1 MGNRQQTRK
10 LARARTREVQL
21 KINAARE
28 AIGEGD
34 MVAAER
40 ECQSAIVIDPLAAS
54 PYHLLAHIAYSQGR
68 LQNAGDNILEAATRD
83 DKDLEI
89 HSDCGAIMNTLG
101 RGAEAEAACRYV
113 LECNPEHIQARNN
126 LSVALDLQGRWI
138 EALAECD
145 DVLLKQPTYVLSL
158 IHISEPTRPY

>member
-40 ECQSAIVIDPLAAS
+40 ECHSAIVIDHLADS
-54 PYHLLAHIAYSQGR
+54 PNPLLAHIAY
-68 LQNAGDNILEAATRD
+68 
-83 DKDLEI
+83 
-89 HSDCGAIMNTLG
+89 
-101 RGAEAEAACRYV
+101 
-113 LECNPEHIQARNN
+113 
-126 LSVALDLQGRWI
+126 
-138 EALAECD
+138 
-145 DVLLKQPTYVLSL
+145 
-158 IHISEPTRPY
+158 